1 MRKENTLTKIA
12 IFALIVAII
21 ATILVSGTYARYTT
35 RLTGTDSVKIA
46 KWAWNISGD
55 DITKTTTTY
64 QLHLFQTINDSNG
77 SAETN
82 VAANTIAPGTKGQF
96 TIVITNNSEVDATY
110 DVTFSEDNPLN
121 ANIEYS
127 TDGSSWGN
135 VSSLDLTATAINQGD
150 VVNVPIQ
157 WRWLY
162 NEGADQNAADT
173 EVGFDAQTPTDI
185 TVTATLTLI
194 QVD

>member
-135 VSSLDLTATAINQGD
+135 VSSLDLTATAIGQGD